1 MSTTIQEA
9 LQEQRDRAK
18 RLAEFAT
25 EQVEIYDDA
34 LERVSNLASKY
45 GFGDEEAEPSTPSKS
60 SSSSNGRRSTSRRQ
74 SSTTVSVK
82 FASLT
87 KSLKDAEN
95 KSQAIK
101 ACFAENP
108 DAMPKDVI
116 AACKKAGWDVSV
128 GLVSSIK
135 TKLKQGGS
143 SASTGSGGK
152 GKKKTGKGKLV
163 AAQNRGKSTDLPL
176 PAIVQEVL
184 GSNKGGLKLDEL
196 VLKCLEA
203 GYVYTG
209 KAKKGTPKWR
219 KAVSQNV
226 YQCCNDLMKSKNR
239 RGWQN
244 EEPIVVRDETSH
256 RYKLNPKAKKAA

>member
-34 LERVSNLASKY
+34 LERVSNLATKY
-45 GFGDEEAEPSTPSKS
+45 GFGDEDAEPSTPTKPRS
-60 SSSSNGRRSTSRRQ
+60 SSSSNGSRRTSPRRQ
-74 SSTTVSVK
+74 SSGGSTLSV
-82 FASLT
+82 

-116 AACKKAGWDVSV
+116 ATCKSAGWEVSV

-143 SASTGSGGK
+143 SSSTGSSSR
-152 GKKKTGKGKLV
+152 GKKSGKSKLA
-163 AAQNRGKSTDLPL
+163 AAQDRGKSTDLPL

-184 GSNKGGLKLDEL
+184 GTNKGGLKLDEL